1 MQCTEWQLS
10 LTIVFSY
17 LKEDDSIHRRSKDIT
32 RKLEII
38 MNLVKSQDTK
48 LIYINLLH
56 FYALTTNQK
65 EIKERIPFTMTSKR
79 IKYLGI
85 TLPKEAKVPNFR
97 NYKTLIK
104 ETEMT
109 QIDGKIHCV
118 LGLEDSILL
127 K

>member
-1 MQCTEWQLS
+1 
-10 LTIVFSY
+10 
-17 LKEDDSIHRRSKDIT
+17 
-32 RKLEII
+32 

>member
-65 EIKERIPFTMTSKR
+65 EIH
-79 IKYLGI
+79 YD
-85 TLPKEAKVPNFR
+85 
-97 NYKTLIK
+97 LIYR
-104 ETEMT
+104 
-109 QIDGKIHCV
+109 
-118 LGLEDSILL
+118 
-127 K
+127 